1 MAKSKETKAKEP
13 VRIRFKKLANG
24 NQSIY
29 LDIYK
34 SGQRVYEFLKL
45 YIVPE
50 TDAYA
55 KKQNAATMEA
65 ANYIKSQRIMDIT
78 NDMAGIK
85 YMSSQSR
92 QPFVRWLEQYSAR
105 QAAMGLRKNA
115 TWINSVIKAIKM
127 FRPNVLLKDVNRD
140 FCVDFMEYMISD
152 YRTYKGKHPAK
163 ATVSNYLSCIKSAMN
178 LAVEKQ
184 LVRENPMKTLNISHL
199 KGKDSKR
206 EYLTIEEVK
215 KLIATPF
222 EPYED
227 TKKAFL
233 FSCFCGL
240 RISDVR
246 ELKWK
251 NVVTEGDETRIEI
264 LQFKTKKPL
273 YLPLNKNA
281 LRWMPERGDK
291 TDEDNVFPKF
301 RKRSFDAIADWAM
314 KAGINKHITYHCSRH
329 TFATMELTM
338 GADLFTTSKLLGHY
352 EVRTTQ
358 IYAQIINSKKHE
370 AVSLLDNAFE
380 E

>member
-1 MAKSKETKAKEP
+1 MTKAKETKAKEP

-34 SGQRVYEFLKL
+34 SGQRVHEFLKL
-45 YIVPE
+45 YLVPE
-50 TDAYA
+50 TDANA

-78 NDMAGIK
+78 NDAAGIK

-92 QPFVRWLEQYSAR
+92 QTFIKWLEQYSER
-105 QAAMGLRKNA
+105 QTAMGMRKNA
-115 TWINSVIKAIKM
+115 VWINSVIKAIKM
-127 FRPNVLLKDVNRD
+127 FRHNVLLKDVNRD
-140 FCVDFMEYMISD
+140 FCMEFTEFMITDYM
-152 YRTYKGKHPAK
+152 TYKGTHPAK
-163 ATVSNYLSCIKSAMN
+163 ATVSNYLSCIKAAMN
-178 LAVEKQ
+178 QAVEKQ
-184 LVRENPMKTLNISHL
+184 LVRENPMKNLNISHL
-199 KGKDSKR
+199 KGKETKR
-206 EYLTIEEVK
+206 EYLTIDEVK

-227 TKKAFL
+227 TKRAFL

-251 NVVTEGDETRIEI
+251 NVVTEGGETRIEI
-264 LQFKTKKPL
+264 LQFKTQKPL

-301 RKRSFDAIADWAM
+301 RKRSFDAITDWAR

-338 GADLFTTSKLLGHY
+338 GADLFTTSKLLDHY

-358 IYAQIINSKKHE
+358 VYAQIINSKKQE
-370 AVSLLDNAFE
+370 AVSLLDSAFDE
-380 E
+380 